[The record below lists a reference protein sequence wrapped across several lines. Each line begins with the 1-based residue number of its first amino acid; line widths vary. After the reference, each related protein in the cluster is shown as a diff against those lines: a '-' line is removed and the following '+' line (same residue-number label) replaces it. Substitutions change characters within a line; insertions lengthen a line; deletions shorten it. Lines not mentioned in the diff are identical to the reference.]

1 MKLYD
6 YDLFIF
12 DLDDTLVKTEEYHYK
27 IWLEVLQTYKQIT
40 LSFDSFCEIFHS
52 NNTNSIKKYII
63 NDLKLNNYE
72 EIINKKNNLFLEFI
86 NKEKNNIKLIDGVEN
101 IINYIQDKNKK
112 FIIVTN
118 SSKIILEFY
127 LELFPILKNSSKEY
141 YREIF
146 INRKPNPD
154 CYLKVKNDFPDYKM
168 ICFEDNISGIH
179 ALHLANNNMIN
190 NIDIV
195 FINNPNYYHYN
206 YIIENYDIKKVI
218 QNYNDIIK
226 QCRICKN
233 KNCESFFKLDI
244 IKASFLQNLT
254 FLDIKTCNSC
264 GFCFSNF
271 TQEDTNTY
279 YQTSTNY
286 THNLYSLDSLKH
298 DRYEHLYKLLKQLN
312 IKEEDDIIDL
322 TGSDYSL
329 VDYLYYLG
337 YKNISYCD
345 IAESNVKINNRP
357 HINKYKLNI
366 FNVDDYKKINKKFK
380 FLFFNHTLEHIIDI
394 KIFFDYLKILMNN
407 DSLIYIEVPDM
418 NKLEINNNPLLELSY
433 EHVNFFNIDYLNY
446 VCSQN
451 NYNNIYN
458 GKLSFLYRI
467 NVKVNAC
474 YGVYEYSKNDNNII
488 KFGIENNNY
497 LQNTLKK
504 YIDKSLNIYNKL
516 YKQIN
521 KDLIYSVIGVGLYGL
536 YFLSLFKDIKI
547 NQYYD
552 ESKEGSIDGIIIR
565 KFEDIQDNENILIL
579 SSLYYDIIY
588 KKLIEI
594 NIKEE
599 NIIKLDYK
607 N

>member
-1 MKLYD
+1 
-6 YDLFIF
+6 
-12 DLDDTLVKTEEYHYK
+12 
-27 IWLEVLQTYKQIT
+27 
-40 LSFDSFCEIFHS
+40 
-52 NNTNSIKKYII
+52 
-63 NDLKLNNYE
+63 
-72 EIINKKNNLFLEFI
+72 
-86 NKEKNNIKLIDGVEN
+86 
-101 IINYIQDKNKK
+101 
-112 FIIVTN
+112 
-118 SSKIILEFY
+118 
-127 LELFPILKNSSKEY
+127 
-141 YREIF
+141 
-146 INRKPNPD
+146 
-154 CYLKVKNDFPDYKM
+154 
-168 ICFEDNISGIH
+168 
-179 ALHLANNNMIN
+179 
-190 NIDIV
+190 
-195 FINNPNYYHYN
+195 
-206 YIIENYDIKKVI
+206 
-218 QNYNDIIK
+218 
-226 QCRICKN
+226 
-233 KNCESFFKLDI
+233 
-244 IKASFLQNLT
+244 
-254 FLDIKTCNSC
+254 
-264 GFCFSNF
+264 
-271 TQEDTNTY
+271 
-279 YQTSTNY
+279 
-286 THNLYSLDSLKH
+286 
-298 DRYEHLYKLLKQLN
+298 
-312 IKEEDDIIDL
+312 
-322 TGSDYSL
+322 
-329 VDYLYYLG
+329 
-337 YKNISYCD
+337 
-345 IAESNVKINNRP
+345 
-357 HINKYKLNI
+357 
-366 FNVDDYKKINKKFK
+366 
-380 FLFFNHTLEHIIDI
+380 
-394 KIFFDYLKILMNN
+394 MNN

-446 VCSQN
+446 VCEQN

-458 GKLSFLYRI
+458 EKVSFLYRK

-521 KDLIYSVIGVGLYGL
+521 KDLIYSVIGIGLYGL